1 MSRRARSLDTLL
13 VLALLGIA
21 VAAIVNVVQS
31 GGDRETVPSPP
42 VEQAPSPTVA
52 TETTETA
59 AELPSLLPLPGVLRE
74 EGGVLWWSDA
84 QCRAGSL
91 ELASGV
97 VVSFPAAH
105 CRLWPAPDG
114 SVAVALSARRSDALE
129 GRGLVLARD
138 RRGEDEVVLG
148 HSPGF
153 LGSELSWNPFGSTFA
168 VCFETRR
175 GAVVDV
181 IAPGQTIG
189 TLEGACSPAWLSDGR
204 LAVAR
209 SSPLSIEVDGRV
221 VLDRKEVAELL
232 PSVPRGATRAVS
244 ALGAGDG
251 RVVAGL
257 VAVSGK
263 RLLPYT
269 ASLVILTDSGE
280 IEFTAQLSPDTL
292 PAAVGLSPDGR
303 ALWYFD
309 GGERTAVIIAVPGG
323 SRLLPFGARWVA
335 WSPDGRY
342 LAAATGEGIVIS
354 SWPDGDRVAEV
365 PVVANDVSWSRS
377 P

>member
-1 MSRRARSLDTLL
+1 M
-13 VLALLGIA
+13 LALLGIA
-21 VAAIVNVVQS
+21 VAAIVNFVQVGPS
-31 GGDRETVPSPP
+31 REGSPP
-42 VEQAPSPTVA
+42 RPDTERSSTGRTDETGE
-52 TETTETA
+52 TETLPER
-59 AELPSLLPLPGVLRE
+59 LPSILPLPGELRE

-97 VVSFPAAH
+97 VASFPAAH

-209 SSPLSIEVDGRV
+209 SRPLSIEVDRRV
-221 VLDRKEVAELL
+221 VLDRTQAAELL
-232 PSVPRGATRAVS
+232 PSIPRGATRAVS

-269 ASLVILTDSGE
+269 ASLVVLTDSGE

-292 PAAVGLSPDGR
+292 PAAVGLSPDGQ

-309 GGERTAVIIAVPGG
+309 AGERTAAIIAVPGG
-323 SRLLPFGARWVA
+323 SRLLPFGARWLA

-377 P
+377 S